1 MTILNKD
8 KLINVEPKKKSI
20 LVGKMFLLGI
30 ATQVAASVL
39 LTFVLGFMPDVADS
53 YNQNVSNLLTMT
65 PMMLLYVCV
74 LAPISEELIFRG
86 AVYGILRR
94 VAPFIVA
101 NIFQALVFGIYHGN
115 LVQGIYAF
123 LLGMFIGWVMHLS
136 GSLVCV
142 MILHMSINLS
152 GIVVSEII
160 PEETPMIFQVGA
172 GIIAA
177 LVAVTIVRSLMTNL
191 SES

>member
-1 MTILNKD
+1 MKILNKD
-8 KLINVEPKKKSI
+8 KLINGEPKKKAI

-30 ATQVAASVL
+30 ATQVVASVL

-53 YNQNVSNLLTMT
+53 YNQNVSNLLTM
-65 PMMLLYVCV
+65 PPRVLLYVCV
-74 LAPISEELIFRG
+74 LAPAIEELIFRG

-94 VAPFIVA
+94 FAPFIIA

-123 LLGMFIGWVMHLS
+123 LLGMFIGWIMHLV

>member
-1 MTILNKD
+1 MRILNKD
-8 KLINVEPKKKSI
+8 KLINGEPKKKAI

-30 ATQVAASVL
+30 ATQVVASAL

-74 LAPISEELIFRG
+74 LAPAIEELIFRG

-94 VAPFIVA
+94 FAPFIIA

-123 LLGMFIGWVMHLS
+123 LLGMFIGWIMHLV

-172 GIIAA
+172 SI
-177 LVAVTIVRSLMTNL
+177 VAIFVVAIIVRTLISDL
-191 SES
+191 SEQ